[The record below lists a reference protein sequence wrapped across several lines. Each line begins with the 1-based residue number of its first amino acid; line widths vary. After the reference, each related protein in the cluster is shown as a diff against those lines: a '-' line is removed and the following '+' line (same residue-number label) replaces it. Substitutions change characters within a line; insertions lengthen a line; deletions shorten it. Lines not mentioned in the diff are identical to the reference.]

1 MPLRKKNRMSHRDF
15 LFVGGCVR
23 SGTTAITRVLNAHPD
38 VIVGEERYIQ
48 AWGERKVRP
57 AHFEKDRFLDYQEG
71 DSTRG
76 LYKFRGEADRFG
88 NERYVGDKHPAVFWF
103 YNDIEKHFDDAQV
116 VYIVRNPVSVCESA
130 QARADDPSDR
140 FFMDGPRTLSFWN
153 ESLQTTINA
162 LNKGARIIVVC
173 YEEIFGS
180 RGAIS
185 KLYNALKLNPDRA
198 DWGRI
203 DKLIKR
209 ASDLGTKLVPRND
222 ALRLHVSMHGEF
234 SLYRELIDRSLNRMD
249 AAVGTVRT

>member
-1 MPLRKKNRMSHRDF
+1 MSRMSHRDF

-23 SGTTAITRVLNAHPD
+23 SGTTALTRVLNAHPN

-48 AWGERKVRP
+48 AWGKHKVRP

-76 LYKFRGEADRFG
+76 FYKFRDEADRFG
-88 NERYVGDKHPAVFWF
+88 NERYVGDKHPFVFWF
-103 YNDIEKHFDDAQV
+103 YDDFEKHFDDANV
-116 VYIVRNPVSVCESA
+116 VYILRNPVSVCESA

-140 FFMDGPRTLSFWN
+140 FHMDGKRALGFWNDSLKRTLD
-153 ESLQTTINA
+153 A

-173 YEEIFGS
+173 YEDIFGS

-185 KLYNALKLNPDRA
+185 KLFDALKLNPDHA
-198 DWGRI
+198 DWARI
-203 DKLIKR
+203 DTLIKR
-209 ASDLGTKLVPRND
+209 ANDVRTKLVPRND
-222 ALRLHVSMHGEF
+222 ALRLHVSMHGAF